1 MDSNSIVFDAA
12 GWCWG
17 GVGPSPST
25 SPENIY
31 CDYMIIDL
39 NKKI

>member
-1 MDSNSIVFDAA
+1 MDSNPIVFDAA
-12 GWCWG
+12 GW
-17 GVGPSPST
+17 GVGGSVISPST